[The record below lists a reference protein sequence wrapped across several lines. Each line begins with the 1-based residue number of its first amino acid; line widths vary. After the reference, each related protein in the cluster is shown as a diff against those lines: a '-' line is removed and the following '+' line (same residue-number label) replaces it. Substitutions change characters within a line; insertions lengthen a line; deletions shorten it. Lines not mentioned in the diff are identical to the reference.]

1 MMTEQTIPI
10 ALTVN
15 GNRVA
20 AEVPPRLLL
29 SDFLRHNLGLTGTHV
44 SCEIGACGVCTVLVD
59 GKPVRSCLTLA
70 VQADDAE
77 IESVESLSDGDALS
91 PLQAAFWRNHSLQCG
106 FCTPGFL
113 MTLTA
118 LFRRNPNASDEE
130 ILEALDNVLC
140 RCTGYVNIIK
150 AAKQVRDQLSGP
162 IRKQPA

>member
-1 MMTEQTIPI
+1 MMTEQIIPI
-10 ALTVN
+10 TLTVN

-20 AEVPPRLLL
+20 AEVPSRLLL

-44 SCEIGACGVCTVLVD
+44 SCEIGVCGVCTVLVD

-70 VQADDAE
+70 VQADAAE
-77 IESVESLSDGDALS
+77 IESVESLSNGDELS
-91 PLQAAFWRNHSLQCG
+91 PLQTAFWHNHSLQCG

-118 LFRRNPNASDEE
+118 LFRRNPSASDEE

-150 AAKQVRDQLSGP
+150 AAKQVRDQLNGDV
-162 IRKQPA
+162 RKQSA

>member
-1 MMTEQTIPI
+1 MMTEQTLPI
-10 ALTVN
+10 TLTVN
-15 GNRVA
+15 GKRVA
-20 AEVPPRLLL
+20 AEVPSRLLL

-70 VQADDAE
+70 VQADETE
-77 IESVESLSDGDALS
+77 IESI
-91 PLQAAFWRNHSLQCG
+91 LQAAFWRNHSLQCG

-118 LFRRNPNASDEE
+118 LFRRNPNASDDE

-150 AAKQVRDQLSGP
+150 AAKQVRDQLSGHMCE
-162 IRKQPA
+162 QSA

>member
-1 MMTEQTIPI
+1 MMTEQTLPI
-10 ALTVN
+10 SLTVN
-15 GNRVA
+15 GKRVA
-20 AEVPPRLLL
+20 AEVPSRLLL

-70 VQADDAE
+70 VQADETE
-77 IESVESLSDGDALS
+77 IESIESLSDGDELS
-91 PLQAAFWRNHSLQCG
+91 ILQAAFWRNHSLQCG

-118 LFRRNPNASDEE
+118 LFRRNPNASDDE

-150 AAKQVRDQLSGP
+150 AAKQVRDQLSGHMCE
-162 IRKQPA
+162 QSA